1 MIRVIEVGTFVT
13 ILEGNLEEVSG
24 FIRQWGLT
32 VVGAGDNDNS
42 VFVA

>member
-1 MIRVIEVGTFVT
+1 MIRVIEVTTFFT
-13 ILEGNLEEVSG
+13 IFEGNLEEVSS
-24 FIRQWGLT
+24 FILQWGLT